1 MQDLNVAVVQ
11 ADLEWENCE
20 VNLVRFDENLK
31 QLHAN
36 TDLLVLP
43 EMFNTGFSINPKKI
57 AEKADGRAFS
67 WMQEKASMLNCA
79 VTGSILIEESGNY
92 FNRLFWI
99 SPDGTFETYDKRH
112 LFRMGREFQIV
123 TAGKNRNI
131 IELKGWKILPLICYD
146 LRFPVWSKN
155 RYQDN
160 NYEYDLL
167 IYVANWPVPRSFAW
181 QQLLI
186 ARAIENQAYCI
197 GTNRVGRDGKNIAH
211 SGDSVILDFH
221 GNIITKAETNKVQI
235 IYGTLSQA
243 PLHQFR
249 NEFTVGADWDEF
261 ELKI

>member
-20 VNLVRFDENLK
+20 VNLTRFDELFK
-31 QLHAN
+31 QLNPN

-43 EMFNTGFSINPKKI
+43 EMFSTGFSINPKKI
-57 AEKADGRAFS
+57 AEKPDGRAFN
-67 WMQEKASMLNCA
+67 WMLEKAVSLNCA
-79 VTGSILIEESGNY
+79 VTGSILIEESANY

-112 LFRMGREFQIV
+112 LFRLGREFQV
-123 TAGKNRNI
+123 FTAGKKRNI
-131 IELKGWKILPLICYD
+131 VELKGWKILPLICYD

-167 IYVANWPVPRSFAW
+167 IYIANWPVTRSFAW

-221 GNIITKAETNKVQI
+221 GNVITKAETNKVQI
-235 IYGTLSQA
+235 IYGILSPE
-243 PLHQFR
+243 PLQRFR
-249 NEFTVGADWDEF
+249 SEFTVGADWDNF
-261 ELKI
+261 TIND

>member
-1 MQDLNVAVVQ
+1 MQDLNVAVIQ
-11 ADLEWENCE
+11 AELEWENCE
-20 VNLVRFDENLK
+20 VNLNRFDELLK

-36 TDLLVLP
+36 IDLLVLP
-43 EMFNTGFSINPKKI
+43 EMFSTGFSINPRKI
-57 AEKADGRAFS
+57 AEKPDGRAFS
-67 WMQEKASMLNCA
+67 WMREKAVSLNCA
-79 VTGSILIEESGNY
+79 VTGSILIDESGNY

-131 IELKGWKILPLICYD
+131 VEFKGWKILPLICYD

-186 ARAIENQAYCI
+186 ARAIENQSYCI
-197 GTNRVGRDGKNIAH
+197 GANRVGRDGKNIAH

-221 GNIITKAETNKVQI
+221 GNILTKAETNKVQI
-235 IYGTLSQA
+235 IYGTLSPE
-243 PLHQFR
+243 PLQQFR
-249 NEFTVGADWDEF
+249 NEFTVGADWDNF
-261 ELKI
+261 TIND